1 MKLSVCMIAKNEEKV
16 LERCL
21 NALAP
26 LDAELVFTDTGSSD
40 NTVSIAKRFT
50 DRVYSFP
57 WRDDFSAARNF
68 CIGKASNDLILS
80 LDCDEILNTEAMGNP
95 SAKQLQEELLGQILK
110 HPKEV
115 GRLTLVGLIGT
126 EQDKQE
132 SRVVV
137 RRLFDRRYFSF
148 RDPIHEQLVR
158 KDGCKH
164 SSYDSGLIF
173 THLGYDLSPEER
185 KKKAERNN
193 RLLFAERKKH
203 PKDAYIDYQIGK
215 SYILMED
222 NETALQYLESA
233 LGKEYDPTA
242 EFVEDLL
249 FCWGTLS
256 LSAGR
261 AAQAK
266 ALENYMAGHENKA
279 ELLTLM
285 GQIHASNGFWQQALE
300 EFSAA
305 LDIPECSVP
314 GSNSYLPLFYSGII
328 YDSIG
333 DKEMAVECLR
343 ASASMGYRPAEEE
356 LGKIPG

>member
-1 MKLSVCMIAKNEEKV
+1 MKLSICMIAKNEERL
-16 LERCL
+16 LEQCL
-21 NALAP
+21 EALQP
-26 LDAELVFTDTGSSD
+26 FDAELVFTDTGSTD
-40 NTVSIAKRFT
+40 ATVSIAKRYT
-50 DRVYSFP
+50 NKIYSFP
-57 WRDDFSAARNF
+57 WCDDFSAARNF
-68 CIGKASNDLILS
+68 CIGKASHDMILS
-80 LDCDEILNTEAMGNP
+80 LDCDEILKPEAMGNP
-95 SAKQLQEELLGQILK
+95 SPGELRGKLQKLMDAHPGELGRCRRL
-110 HPKEV
+110 ERV
-115 GRLTLVGLIGT
+115 GEG
-126 EQDKQE
+126 ENSQE
-132 SRVVV
+132 NVTHV
-137 RRLFDRRYFSF
+137 RRIFHRRIFHF
-148 RDPIHEQLVR
+148 EDPIHEQLVR
-158 KDGCKH
+158 LDGKKN
-164 SSYDSGLIF
+164 SSYDTGLVF
-173 THLGYDLSPEER
+173 THWGYDLSREDR
-185 KKKAERNN
+185 IRKAERNN
-193 RLLFAERKKH
+193 RLLFQERKKH

-215 SYILMED
+215 SYILMEE

-266 ALENYMAGHENKA
+266 ALEHHMAGHENKA

-285 GQIHASNGFWQQALE
+285 GRIHASNGFWQQALE

-314 GSNSYLPLFYSGII
+314 GNNTYLPLFYSGII

-333 DKEMAVECLR
+333 DREMAVECLR

-356 LGKIPG
+356 LAKILC

>member
-26 LDAELVFTDTGSSD
+26 LNGELVFTDTGSSD
-40 NTVSIAKRFT
+40 KTVSIAKRFT
-50 DRVYSFP
+50 DKVYSFQ
-57 WRDDFSAARNF
+57 WRDDFSAARNY

-80 LDCDEILNTEAMGNP
+80 LDCDEILNMEAMGNP
-95 SAKQLQEELLGQILK
+95 SPEKLQRELFERMRK
-110 HPKEV
+110 NPEDV
-115 GRLTLVGLIGT
+115 GRLTLIGLIGT
-126 EQDKQE
+126 EQNKQE

-222 NETALQYLESA
+222 NEKALEYLDSA
-233 LGKEYDPTA
+233 LTKQYDKTA
-242 EFVEDLL
+242 EFVTDLL
-249 FCWGTLS
+249 FCWGTLT
-256 LSAGR
+256 LSSGNA
-261 AAQAK
+261 AK
-266 ALENYMAGHENKA
+266 AMGLERYMSSYGNSA

-285 GQIHASNGFWQQALE
+285 GQIHASNGLWQQALE

-305 LDIPECSVP
+305 LDIPECDTP
-314 GSNSYLPLFYSGII
+314 GSNTFLPLFYSGII

-333 DKEMAVECLR
+333 DKEMAVECLK
-343 ASASMGYRPAEEE
+343 ASANMGYAPAKEE
-356 LGKIPG
+356 LLKITL